1 MSVLLRHPAIVPALF
16 SRAVE
21 AEPPAQRCA
30 VGWRRLLASVPSAA
44 PSLGIAAAWATA
56 VVVDLALVR
65 AAVAAVGL
73 APH

>member
-1 MSVLLRHPAIVPALF
+1 MSVLLRHPAIVPTLF

-21 AEPPAQRCA
+21 VETPAPRRA

-44 PSLGIAAAWATA
+44 PSLGLASAWVTAA
-56 VVVDLALVR
+56 VIDLALVR
-65 AAVAAVGL
+65 AAIAAVGF

>member
-21 AEPPAQRCA
+21 ADASAPRRA
-30 VGWRRLLASVPSAA
+30 VDWRRLLAGVPAAA
-44 PSLGIAAAWATA
+44 PSLGLVSAWAAA
-56 VVVDLALVR
+56 VVVDLTLVR